1 MAKKSVPT
9 NIAMALKCARKVRM
23 GRACT
28 MAELR
33 AVVMLL
39 DDARKTSLSTIR
51 NLKERAAFLE
61 RMLNR

>member
-1 MAKKSVPT
+1 MAKSIPT
-9 NIAMALKCARKVRM
+9 NMAMALKCVRKLRM
-23 GRACT
+23 GRPCT
-28 MAELR
+28 MAEMK

-51 NLKERAAFLE
+51 NLKERSNFLE